1 MSCDPRGLHDDTEPD
16 RLDSVSGKI
25 LCVCVLCF
33 CVLSVEPGVER
44 ENASEIES
52 LESIPESGRNANTQ
66 HTAHSTQH
74 RQTTEG
80 PSPFN
85 MSSEYL
91 EEDTV
96 RLCASIESF
105 RAS

>member
-74 RQTTEG
+74 TAPTDDRGTLSFQYVERIFRRGYSTI
-80 PSPFN
+80 
-85 MSSEYL
+85 
-91 EEDTV
+91 V
-96 RLCASIESF
+96 RF
-105 RAS
+105 D